1 MSLLE
6 RLWELIRSL
15 FGEILFNID
24 NSLRPENV
32 ETRVR
37 RLRYLYY
44 DDPKANMTYRR
55 VKEVVRE
62 YVDPVYYGYYER
74 VFSTERA
81 AYQMSRTLH
90 KGARA
95 DELLAQMQDLSGR
108 IIRLVEQL
116 QNADK
121 IARLYPVDSPN
132 AASVAE
138 SRAWLVE
145 RIEQA
150 LAIHGSIPAKM
161 MSFQTS
167 TAGRG
172 INKFHERIA
181 RLIERLDDIA
191 ESYADLDGS
200 PDYQRELMKDDDKE
214 LFSLRNDQ

>member
-1 MSLLE
+1 MSIWD

-15 FGEILFNID
+15 FGEIMLNID
-24 NSLRPENV
+24 NSLRPENA
-32 ETRVR
+32 ETRIR

-44 DDPKANMTYRR
+44 DDPKADMTYRR

-62 YVDPVYYGYYER
+62 YVDPAYYGYYER
-74 VFSTERA
+74 IFSAERA

-90 KGARA
+90 KGTRA
-95 DELLAQMQDLSGR
+95 NELLAQMQELSAK
-108 IIRLVEQL
+108 IILLVEQL

-121 IARLYPVDSPN
+121 IAKLYPADSPN

-138 SRAWLVE
+138 SRGWLVE

-161 MSFQTS
+161 MSFQTT

-172 INKFHERIA
+172 IDKFNERIA
-181 RLIERLDDIA
+181 RLTERLDDIA

-200 PDYQRELMKDDDKE
+200 PDYQRELMNDDDE
-214 LFSLRNDQ
+214 DLFLLRNDQ